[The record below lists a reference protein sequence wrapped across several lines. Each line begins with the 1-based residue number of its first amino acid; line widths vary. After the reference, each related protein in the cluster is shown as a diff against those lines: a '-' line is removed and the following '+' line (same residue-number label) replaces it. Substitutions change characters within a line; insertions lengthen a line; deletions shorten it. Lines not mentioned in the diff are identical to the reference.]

1 MKIVNTVKLREEF
14 DYENLCR
21 KLETQVEHLTVEVD
35 RQQKFRAN
43 DRMAMEKKLREC
55 QKSFT
60 ETERS
65 IVARSEVTFWP
76 LFQSFE
82 IGFLSFSFSEVELA
96 RKGILIASC
105 PSIFHFILVGQ

>member
-60 ETERS
+60 EAERS
-65 IVARSEVTFWP
+65 IVARSEVIFWP
-76 LFQSFE
+76 LFSIFQD
-82 IGFLSFSFSEVELA
+82 LSPSFSEVELA
-96 RKGILIASC
+96 KRRNPYSILS
-105 PSIFHFILVGQ
+105 FHISSHSSGAVN